1 MLSKWNSHSFSV
13 LDCQVNSCADSQVPV
28 LSSCVLTVGSFHMVG
43 VLQSMFSTWTNWTG
57 PLFCSCISFSVSLPF
72 YGPLTCISFH
82 KSPNNSPLSHS
93 VLIYVLFLPFSSFQL
108 YLFMNVSLS
117 PDIILCSCLGS
128 KHQLTYLHAYSTHED
143 HCAH

>member
-13 LDCQVNSCADSQVPV
+13 LDCQSTLVQTHKCVSCLHVYSLWV
-28 LSSCVLTVGSFHMVG
+28 LF
-43 VLQSMFSTWTNWTG
+43 TWWG
-57 PLFCSCISFSVSLPF
+57 FCSLCFQHEPTELAHYSVLVSLSQF
-72 YGPLTCISFH
+72 
-82 KSPNNSPLSHS
+82 LSHFMALWPVFHS
-93 VLIYVLFLPFSSFQL
+93 INLPTTPHYLTVLIYVLFLPFSSFQL